1 MDYQSNFTLLP
12 LKFIKKSFPKTTIVW
27 QSYIAAS
34 VFYWKIRYLEV
45 IIVIE
50 NEKEQEIENNTEE
63 IIDLE
68 GIEIDSQNVTP
79 ELQEELDSQKILMNE
94 LSTLLSEGVPK
105 EEEEKFT
112 QSQVSAKLGIPR
124 STMPHYIDLYEK
136 ITEPDDS
143 DGKRAMRFFV
153 RTKTAVYITS
163 RGVQFLKLIRELSK
177 VHKISQEYL
186 QQYVAD
192 AMAKKPLQP
201 TLNEADIIL
210 LCGIFQKM
218 VQKYYPGNSAAAR
231 EKDKRIEDL
240 SKVNNDLLENYE
252 LLVSENR
259 KKNEELDAQN
269 QALIEQNRVLA
280 EQNQILVKQLK
291 EFSKKEQ
298 EREEEPEKKGFFSR
312 FFGL

>member
-1 MDYQSNFTLLP
+1 M
-12 LKFIKKSFPKTTIVW
+12 
-27 QSYIAAS
+27 
-34 VFYWKIRYLEV
+34 

-143 DGKRAMRFFV
+143 DGKRAMRFLCEQ
-153 RTKTAVYITS
+153 RLPYIL
-163 RGVQFLKLIRELSK
+163 R
-177 VHKISQEYL
+177 
-186 QQYVAD
+186 
-192 AMAKKPLQP
+192 
-201 TLNEADIIL
+201 
-210 LCGIFQKM
+210 
-218 VQKYYPGNSAAAR
+218 
-231 EKDKRIEDL
+231 
-240 SKVNNDLLENYE
+240 
-252 LLVSENR
+252 
-259 KKNEELDAQN
+259 
-269 QALIEQNRVLA
+269 LA
-280 EQNQILVKQLK
+280 G
-291 EFSKKEQ
+291 FS
-298 EREEEPEKKGFFSR
+298 F
-312 FFGL
+312 

>member
-1 MDYQSNFTLLP
+1 M
-12 LKFIKKSFPKTTIVW
+12 
-27 QSYIAAS
+27 
-34 VFYWKIRYLEV
+34 
-45 IIVIE
+45 IIVIG

-94 LSTLLSEGVPK
+94 LSTLLSEGAPK

-136 ITEPDDS
+136 LTEPDDS

-252 LLVSENR
+252 LLVSENK

-280 EQNQILVKQLK
+280 EQNQILVKQLN

>member
-1 MDYQSNFTLLP
+1 M
-12 LKFIKKSFPKTTIVW
+12 
-27 QSYIAAS
+27 
-34 VFYWKIRYLEV
+34 

-240 SKVNNDLLENYE
+240 SKVNNDLLENC
-252 LLVSENR
+252 
-259 KKNEELDAQN
+259 
-269 QALIEQNRVLA
+269 
-280 EQNQILVKQLK
+280 
-291 EFSKKEQ
+291 
-298 EREEEPEKKGFFSR
+298 
-312 FFGL
+312 